1 VDIKINNIFCYLK
14 VIAIVGIPSGTLKP
28 KEIASGI
35 WWMVFLVNW
44 TFSVSQISKLS
55 VQLFIPVLDKP
66 ERFRIVLV
74 RIISCQFYFSIREY
88 VLGKSTTPFN
98 TLILEVLLGPDH
110 KERV

>member
-1 VDIKINNIFCYLK
+1 MWILKNDICCYLK
-14 VIAIVGIPSGTLKP
+14 VIAIVDIPLGTLKP

-55 VQLFIPVLDKP
+55 VELFIPVLDKP
-66 ERFRIVLV
+66 ERFRIVLA
-74 RIISCQFYFSIREY
+74 RIISCQFDFSTREY
-88 VLGKSTTPFN
+88 VFGKSTAPFN
-98 TLILEVLLGPDH
+98 TLIQEVLLGPDH